1 MTPIIQ
7 GDVTAFAGQLASLD
21 PVAWTDILAEAN
33 QFQLSTCDTDQD
45 RRMAR
50 ILLAAHIG
58 QMIKDA
64 KTGAAGPV
72 TSSAVGDIRR
82 SYGLIAMSMSSAGL
96 QMTRY
101 GQLFSLTLQTSNVAG
116 PEVI

>member
-1 MTPIIQ
+1 MTPITQ
-7 GDVTAFAGQLASLD
+7 EDVVDVASQLTGLKPA
-21 PVAWTDILAEAN
+21 VWDIILGTAN
-33 QFQLSTCDTDQD
+33 QFDLTEYSTDQD
-45 RRMAR
+45 RRTAR

-58 QMIKDA
+58 QMLKDA

-82 SYGLIAMSMSSAGL
+82 SYGLVAMSTSTAGL

-101 GQLFSLTLQTSNVAG
+101 GQLFSEMLIFSVAG
-116 PEVI
+116 PQVL